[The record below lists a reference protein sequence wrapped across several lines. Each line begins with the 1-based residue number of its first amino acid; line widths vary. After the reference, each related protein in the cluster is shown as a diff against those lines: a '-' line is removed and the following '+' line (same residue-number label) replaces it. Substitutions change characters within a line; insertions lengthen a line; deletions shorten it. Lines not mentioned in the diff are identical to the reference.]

1 MTSSASLAIIAVIV
15 IFLITILKNSVR
27 YLRIVSNFPPGKLHG
42 QLYNIY
48 CGLLLLRMLY
58 IAYLFFSS
66 LGPIGFPLV
75 GYLPLLDVNNLGR
88 SFQRISKR
96 YGDIFSIMVGMKPLV
111 VLNSWSAIK
120 EAMAMKELS
129 GRPGMF
135 SGTFF
140 QKGKTG
146 RNIFSFFLQ
155 N

>member
-1 MTSSASLAIIAVIV
+1 
-15 IFLITILKNSVR
+15 
-27 YLRIVSNFPPGKLHG
+27 
-42 QLYNIY
+42 
-48 CGLLLLRMLY
+48 MLY

-129 GRPGMF
+129 GRPSMF

-146 RNIFSFFLQ
+146 RNNFHFCFTKFSILKYII
-155 N
+155 